1 MWGFDGEPDARAT
14 NVLKSVTVWLFSAG
28 MLIGQ
33 VPAKVVTK
41 LGVSPAGMLDEVD
54 IRVNGILFR
63 F

>member
-1 MWGFDGEPDARAT
+1 M
-14 NVLKSVTVWLFSAG
+14 LKSVTVWLFSAG